1 MVTTIFV
8 GIGVEFDL
16 GGGGGSGGAA
26 TPSSAGSESGIRNQ
40 TLQLNQTLQRVSSF
54 KRAGERT
61 SVVQSKKSGGPPQ
74 GGAADGDQGAPTRL
88 PGRAI
93 VKQKA
98 TAVATMILLL
108 LKLAS
113 CEKKEGGVHSGRVAA
128 PVLQLEGYRAL
139 PIMTELGPGQD
150 KATLAATAEEYE
162 PTLARKELVPQEL
175 EDRRLST
182 TYTSSS
188 GSDFDG
194 WASSTFLQDAS
205 GKSY

>member
-1 MVTTIFV
+1 MVTTILV

-26 TPSSAGSESGIRNQ
+26 TPSSAGSGSGIRNQ
-40 TLQLNQTLQRVSSF
+40 TLQRASSF
-54 KRAGERT
+54 KRAGAQA
-61 SVVQSKKSGGPPQ
+61 SVVQSKKSGGAPQ

-88 PGRAI
+88 LGRAS

-98 TAVATMILLL
+98 TTVATMILLL

-113 CEKKEGGVHSGRVAA
+113 CEKEGVPSGGVAA
-128 PVLQLEGYRAL
+128 PVLQPEGYPAL

-162 PTLARKELVPQEL
+162 LALARKELVPQEL
-175 EDRRLST
+175 EDHRLST
-182 TYTSSS
+182 TYTSSD
-188 GSDFDG
+188 SDFDG
-194 WASSTFLQDAS
+194 WTSSTFLQDAS
-205 GKSY
+205 GKYY

>member
-1 MVTTIFV
+1 MVTTILV
-8 GIGVEFDL
+8 GIGVKFDL
-16 GGGGGSGGAA
+16 GSGDGSGGAA
-26 TPSSAGSESGIRNQ
+26 TPSSAGSGSSIRNQ
-40 TLQLNQTLQRVSSF
+40 TLQRASSS
-54 KRAGERT
+54 KCAGAEA
-61 SVVQSKKSGGPPQ
+61 SVVQSKKSGGPLQ

-98 TAVATMILLL
+98 TTVATMILLL

-113 CEKKEGGVHSGRVAA
+113 CEKEGVPSGGVAA
-128 PVLQLEGYRAL
+128 PVLQPEGYPAL

-162 PTLARKELVPQEL
+162 PALARKELVPQEL

-182 TYTSSS
+182 TYTSSDS
-188 GSDFDG
+188 EFDG
-194 WASSTFLQDAS
+194 WTSSTFLQGAL
-205 GKSY
+205 GKYY